1 MGGWTNVCREERL
14 TGARPQAEVWVLLLI
29 TPTPRGLGHS
39 QGCDLAQRGPTKISE
54 PYVLFRMR
62 W

>member
-1 MGGWTNVCREERL
+1 MCREERL
-14 TGARPQAEVWVLLLI
+14 AGARPQAEVWVLLLI